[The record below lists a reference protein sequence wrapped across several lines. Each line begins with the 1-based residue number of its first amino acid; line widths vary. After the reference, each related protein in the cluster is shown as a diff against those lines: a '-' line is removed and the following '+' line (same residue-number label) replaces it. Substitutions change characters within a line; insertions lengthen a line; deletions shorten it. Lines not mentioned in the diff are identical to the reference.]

1 LAGQPPVD
9 ARERFL
15 HPGVLE
21 SLRLVNPEISPRIE
35 RAIFYALGM
44 HPSER
49 PATVREL
56 REMLFGSKP
65 LTQQQLSMTETHRL
79 LLAASPSWQDLFYQ
93 NRVLVGVALAL
104 AVIAIIIS
112 LP

>member
-1 LAGQPPVD
+1 MAAMDGLPRLD
-9 ARERFL
+9 ASTATNRL
-15 HPGVLE
+15 CP
-21 SLRLVNPEISPRIE
+21 LR
-35 RAIFYALGM
+35 
-44 HPSER
+44 SER